1 MASRRN
7 TAVTVHVVAALALLG
22 VSTVVLVAGIQAATR
37 DDARDAHAVYSLLR
51 LLTFSLDL
59 PLAAITLLSGVLLAL
74 TSSWGLF
81 RHWWVIAKLGIYGAT
96 LIIGLVL
103 ISPSLD
109 TLIDITEAGRSGE
122 SGARSTLIVAAGA
135 QAVILAAAAAL
146 GVFKPGRSRR
156 RRQGAGGRGEE
167 PLGRLQG
174 E

>member
-1 MASRRN
+1 MTASRRN
-7 TAVTVHVVAALALLG
+7 IAVTVHVVAALALLG
-22 VSTVVLVAGIQAATR
+22 VSTVVLVAGLQAATR

-74 TSSWGLF
+74 TSRWGLF
-81 RHWWVIAKLGIYGAT
+81 RHWWVIAKLAIYGAT

-109 TLIDITEAGRSGE
+109 TMIDVTEAGNTGE
-122 SGARSTLIVAAGA
+122 SGARSTLIVAAGV

-146 GVFKPGRSRR
+146 GVFKPGRPQLRR
-156 RRQGAGGRGEE
+156 PGGGGRAATDEE
-167 PLGRLQG
+167 LVS
-174 E
+174 